1 MSGSHTFSLTA
12 TAEIGPDTNY
22 YKFVLVTA
30 RFWPYPLIDDCLC
43 LVLGFAET
51 LLNDVNGLRT
61 ELKGCNWLHRS
72 INDTER
78 KPEKF
83 GSETSIKCMPW
94 RHVRMQSS
102 SLLTLDR

>member
-1 MSGSHTFSLTA
+1 M
-12 TAEIGPDTNY
+12 
-22 YKFVLVTA
+22 LVTA

-43 LVLGFAET
+43 LVLGFAGT

-61 ELKGCNWLHRS
+61 ELKGFNWLHRS

>member
-1 MSGSHTFSLTA
+1 MDIL
-12 TAEIGPDTNY
+12 N
-22 YKFVLVTA
+22 
-30 RFWPYPLIDDCLC
+30 DCLC

-61 ELKGCNWLHRS
+61 ELKGFNWLHRS
-72 INDTER
+72 FNDTER
-78 KPEKF
+78 KPEKL

-94 RHVRMQSS
+94 RPVRVQSS